1 MYTIELYIEGKRVDL
16 FQDES
21 VKLTDS
27 IQNVRDIDK
36 VFTAFSQTFSLPASK
51 VNNQIF
57 KHYYDFSIDNGFD
70 ARKKVNA
77 AIELNTLPFRTG
89 KIKLEGV
96 DLKDRKAHTY
106 RVTFFG
112 DIVVLKDKLGQDKL
126 SDIDFSGYDVDYS
139 SSLVIQKFSQINI
152 SDSMNLVVP
161 LITHSQRVYY
171 DSGPTAN
178 VPDSGNLHYT
188 SNTHGV
194 KWNELKYALRVNT
207 IIQQLEIQYDLQFS
221 TDFFRNVNVKE
232 MHGMFL
238 WLHRKSGKV
247 EDLSGADIVT
257 TLVDFIAVTYD
268 GLFEIYQ
275 TTFCSYYTTSQ
286 ISLLRLLVSPASG
299 YYSTVY
305 GIRIEENG
313 VIVYNSGLTLTGTT
327 SLSAGTDWVY
337 YGGCY
342 QVFVETNVDM
352 QFSGAQWQ
360 GRGTANGYQAN
371 VAYNSGAFSATD
383 VFKFNVS
390 KQMPDIKILDFLTGL
405 FKIFNLT
412 AFVDT
417 AGVIVVQP
425 LDEFYANGIGHAL
438 GSKGTDITQYVDISS
453 SQVNVALPF
462 KEIYFKFEDTATF
475 LANKFGE
482 ITGRPWGQISYS
494 GNAKLDGG
502 LYEIKAPFGHLLYE
516 RLSDSDG
523 SIQPIQVGYNV
534 NNDQSSYLGK
544 PLLFYPIRV
553 SVAGVEEGGIAVV
566 DEVDDNNVAVSRVKR
581 SNVIMPFNSVSLDP
595 SVNNFQLNFFEET
608 SEWTRNENGQIFTGN
623 LFNKYYKNYIE
634 SVFNPKQR
642 LTKVSAYLPMSFLL
656 NYKLSDR
663 LVIGDKQYKIN
674 SISTNL
680 QSGKSDL
687 ELITDRIITVPES
700 P

>member
-1 MYTIELYIEGKRVDL
+1 MYTIELYIDGKRVDL
-16 FQDES
+16 FKDES

-70 ARKKVNA
+70 ARKKVDS

-89 KIKLEGV
+89 KMKLEGV

-126 SDIDFSGYDVDYS
+126 SDIDFSGYDEDYS
-139 SSLVIQKFSQINI
+139 STSIISKFAQTNI
-152 SDSMNLVVP
+152 SDYTNIVAP
-161 LITHSQRVYY
+161 LITHTQRLYY
-171 DSGPTAN
+171 DNATN
-178 VPDSGNLHYT
+178 VADSGNLKYGTAHQ
-188 SNTHGV
+188 GV
-194 KWNELKYALRVNT
+194 KWNELKYAIRVNS
-207 IIQQLEIQYDLQFS
+207 ILQQLELQYNIQFS
-221 TDFFRNVNVKE
+221 TDFFRNVAIKE

-247 EDLSGADIVT
+247 EDLSGANTVE
-257 TLVDFIAVTYD
+257 TLVDWNFIASEDYFD
-268 GLFEIYQ
+268 IYN
-275 TTFCSYYTTSQ
+275 TTFCSYYTNSAIQQLDLIVTPNSNYFQ
-286 ISLLRLLVSPASG
+286 TL
-299 YYSTVY
+299 Y

-313 VIVYNSGLTLTGTT
+313 QVVYNSGVTITGSITINGLTEWT
-327 SLSAGTDWVY
+327 Y
-337 YGGCY
+337 FGGCY
-342 QVFVETNVDM
+342 EVYLITDLDMEFSSVRWQAGGITFGTSYTVNYSTGFFAATN
-352 QFSGAQWQ
+352 
-360 GRGTANGYQAN
+360 
-371 VAYNSGAFSATD
+371 

-425 LDEFYANGIGHAL
+425 LDEFYADGIGHFL

-516 RLSDSDG
+516 RINDASNNALKD
-523 SIQPIQVGYNV
+523 IQWGYNV

-553 SVAGVEEGGIAVV
+553 SSGAISIV
-566 DEVDDNNVAVSRVKR
+566 DEVDSDNVAVSHISR
-581 SNVIMPFNSVSLDP
+581 STVIMPFNSVSLDP

-663 LVIGDKQYKIN
+663 LVIGDNQYKIN

-687 ELITDRIITVPES
+687 ELITDRIITVPQL